1 MKEFCLVFTDIN
13 TGKELCAYT
22 LRGAFSGEMQA
33 TKEALAL
40 ENHIS
45 IDEIEVKA
53 KIR

>member
-1 MKEFCLVFTDIN
+1 MKELWLVFTDIN

-22 LRGAFSGEMQA
+22 LRGTFTGEMQA

-45 IDEIEVKA
+45 IDEIEVKT